1 MMSLM
6 DLLKYSPL
14 TTDLQSGTLV
24 ITDTS
29 SLARGLD
36 LVRKMDCGLGSP
48 LHVKVHKQAK

>member
-24 ITDTS
+24 ITDIS